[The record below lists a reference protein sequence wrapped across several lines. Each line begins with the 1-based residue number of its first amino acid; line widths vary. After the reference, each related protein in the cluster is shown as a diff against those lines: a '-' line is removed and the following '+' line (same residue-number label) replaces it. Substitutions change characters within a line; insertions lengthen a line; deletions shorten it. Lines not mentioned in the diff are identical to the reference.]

1 MKIDLGCGTNKKE
14 GFLGADILP
23 LPGVD
28 FVIDL
33 ENGLSFLKEND
44 VEMFYS
50 SHFLEH
56 IDHLDILMTEIHRTL
71 LPGGIFEI
79 VVPHFSNPYFYSDYT
94 HKRFYGLYSFD
105 YFSDGAKTPYKRKV
119 PSYSNKAKFRVVS
132 RKLVFKSPRF
142 PLLHLIRKYVIQW
155 FFNLSP
161 YFQEWYEA
169 FFSNK
174 ISCTEIRF
182 ILKPVK

>member
-14 GFLGADILP
+14 GFLGADIRP

-56 IDHLDILMTEIHRTL
+56 IDHLDMLMTEIHRTL
-71 LPGGIFEI
+71 LPDGIFEI

-94 HKRFYGLYSFD
+94 
-105 YFSDGAKTPYKRKV
+105 
-119 PSYSNKAKFRVVS
+119 

-142 PLLHLIRKYVIQW
+142 PLLHLIRKHVIQW

-174 ISCTEIRF
+174 ISCTEIHF
-182 ILKPVK
+182 VLKPIK